1 MSWLFRSD
9 VEFHVSHDVVW
20 IHGTAISQTAPRL
33 QVNQVRVYTDAGNFL
48 AFNVGAEAGIRE
60 HSPHKKNRSVSIF
73 EQSRKGSFVCV
84 LSHCPKHE
92 LKPETEN
99 ELVRAC
105 CYNFSN

>member
-1 MSWLFRSD
+1 VSWLFRSD

-60 HSPHKKNRSVSIF
+60 HSPHKKKSLGIDFRAIKERVI
-73 EQSRKGSFVCV
+73 RLCTVA
-84 LSHCPKHE
+84 LSKTRT
-92 LKPETEN
+92 ETRN
-99 ELVRAC
+99 
-105 CYNFSN
+105 